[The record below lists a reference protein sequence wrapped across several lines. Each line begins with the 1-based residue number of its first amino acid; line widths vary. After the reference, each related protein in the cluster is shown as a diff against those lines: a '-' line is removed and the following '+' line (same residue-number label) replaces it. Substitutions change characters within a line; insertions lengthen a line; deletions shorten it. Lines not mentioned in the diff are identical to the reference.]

1 MNKVIRVTKTEF
13 ELDNGDV
20 FPIEPELDKD
30 MSPEEFQTH
39 YERAYNIVESL
50 KDARSDDKNNK
61 GVDIQRED

>member
-1 MNKVIRVTKTEF
+1 MNKVIRVTKIEF

-20 FPIEPELDKD
+20 FPIEPELDEE

-50 KDARSDDKNNK
+50 KNARGDNKDDK
-61 GVDIQRED
+61 GVDV

>member
-13 ELDNGDV
+13 ELDNGDM
-20 FPIEPELDKD
+20 FPIEPELDEE

-50 KDARSDDKNNK
+50 KNARGDNK
-61 GVDIQRED
+61 DIKGMDV